1 MKYIKKPVE
10 IEAIQYN
17 GDNLQECINFLDYA
31 NYYTAWNG
39 DGERT
44 LFIKT
49 LEGDMKVSL
58 GDYIIKG
65 VKGEYYPCKP
75 DIFEESYNN
84 ADEEKCVK
92 DIRPADIPYDEYMK
106 IVRENAELKETI
118 IKLVKK
124 IKWVFIFWLGSLN
137 MKKGKKLIRTNMN
150 IHNNMFRIT
159 VKYGKQIFKCFFDR
173 EVFNCYKMVR
183 K

>member
-17 GDNLQECINFLDYA
+17 GNNMTECIDFLGYA

-39 DGERT
+39 DGGA

-75 DIFEESYNN
+75 DIFEESYNS
-84 ADEEKCVK
+84 ADEEKCIEDV
-92 DIRPADIPYDEYMK
+92 RPADIPYDEHMK
-106 IVRENAELKETI
+106 IVRENEELKETI
-118 IKLVKK
+118 VKLVKK
-124 IKWVFIFWLGSLN
+124 LN
-137 MKKGKKLIRTNMN
+137 GCL
-150 IHNNMFRIT
+150 
-159 VKYGKQIFKCFFDR
+159 FFD
-173 EVFNCYKMVR
+173 
-183 K
+183 